1 MNLLI
6 LSCGTGGGHNSAAA
20 AVEEEALRQ
29 GHSVTRMNPLDLCAE
44 KLSRRVDNAYI
55 SIAQASPRGFGAI
68 YAIGNAYRRLPWRS
82 PVYFATGLESEALGK
97 YLDTHPTDAVVM
109 THLYPAEMLTYLKN
123 HGARLP
129 KTIFV
134 ATDYTCVPFT
144 EECDL
149 DAYVIPSPMLTGEF
163 AARGLPEEKLYPLGI
178 PVRAAFRGTRSKE
191 EAKAALGLEADKRY
205 LLVSGGSIGAGN
217 LEKAI
222 DLLAARIRGTDF
234 RLIVICGSNASVRRH
249 LTDRWGGEVQ
259 LLGSTPRMAEYMRAC
274 DLYLTKPGGLSTTE
288 AAVMEAPLA
297 LLPPI
302 PGCESR
308 NLAFFTGTG
317 MAVPAVL
324 KPRELEKLLT
334 LPDDPQRL
342 AQMHARQREF
352 IPKSAAAQICSL
364 ASALTR

>member
-1 MNLLI
+1 M
-6 LSCGTGGGHNSAAA
+6 
-20 AVEEEALRQ
+20 
-29 GHSVTRMNPLDLCAE
+29 
-44 KLSRRVDNAYI
+44 
-55 SIAQASPRGFGAI
+55 
-68 YAIGNAYRRLPWRS
+68 
-82 PVYFATGLESEALGK
+82 
-97 YLDTHPTDAVVM
+97 
-109 THLYPAEMLTYLKN
+109 
-123 HGARLP
+123 
-129 KTIFV
+129 
-134 ATDYTCVPFT
+134 
-144 EECDL
+144 
-149 DAYVIPSPMLTGEF
+149 
-163 AARGLPEEKLYPLGI
+163 
-178 PVRAAFRGTRSKE
+178 
-191 EAKAALGLEADKRY
+191 
-205 LLVSGGSIGAGN
+205 SGGSIGAGS

-324 KPRELEKLLT
+324 KPRELEKLLA